1 MSKNKYQWQRAMR
14 VPTAGV
20 KYQNE
25 PIQAPLNQV
34 EKSPSFDDVGR
45 EDARRIRESNNPNT
59 RYVDK
64 PPSTSSKSAL
74 TSIQSRQQ
82 AMMRDAQRQVLGETA
97 VPKLTPSGKYTAPP
111 VNPKGSVVFQG
122 GVARFQAPLRS
133 NLVTAVAGVAGEML
147 VQPLA
152 DVISDNVINPLMGAA
167 LDRDIPKMDEIR
179 RLEALQIQNNEEV
192 AANDARNAAMRQ
204 QRLEDARAPL
214 RKDEAPYAPILPPMA
229 SEVIT
234 QQARAIPTTH
244 SQSHSSNEVDR
255 NREYKIRRAAL
266 GDNPTQDEINAVVA
280 YGLEQHRINFPHLY
294 VENRVV

>member
-1 MSKNKYQWQRAMR
+1 MSKNKYQRQRAMR
-14 VPTAGV
+14 EPTAGV

-25 PIQAPLNQV
+25 PIQAPLNQL
-34 EKSPSFDDVGR
+34 EKSSSFDDVGR

-74 TSIQSRQQ
+74 TSSQSRQQ
-82 AMMRDAQRQVLGETA
+82 AMMRDAQRQVLGESA

-167 LDRDIPKMDEIR
+167 LDRDIPKMEEIR
-179 RLEALQIQNNEEV
+179 RLEALQNQINEEV

-204 QRLEDARAPL
+204 QRLEDARAPFNVG
-214 RKDEAPYAPILPPMA
+214 EALKAPFLP
-229 SEVIT
+229 SLIEEGIET
-234 QQARAIPTTH
+234 LKQQLQNPNLY
-244 SQSHSSNEVDR
+244 SQSQSSNEVDR

-266 GDNPTQDEINAVVA
+266 GDNPTQEEMDAVVA
-280 YGLEQHRINFPHLY
+280 YGLLQHRMDFSHLY
-294 VENRVV
+294 K

>member
-1 MSKNKYQWQRAMR
+1 MSKNKYQRQRAMR

-34 EKSPSFDDVGR
+34 EKSSSFDDVGR

-74 TSIQSRQQ
+74 TSSQSRQQ
-82 AMMRDAQRQVLGETA
+82 AMMRDAQRQVLGESA
-97 VPKLTPSGKYTAPP
+97 VPKLSPSGKYTAPP
-111 VNPKGSVVFQG
+111 VNTKGSLVFKDG
-122 GVARFQAPLRS
+122 AAHFQAPLRS
-133 NLVTAVAGVAGEML
+133 SLVTAVAGVAGQML

-192 AANDARNAAMRQ
+192 AANDVRNAAMRQ

-214 RKDEAPYAPILPPMA
+214 KEGEAPKAPFLPSLLEEGIEA
-229 SEVIT
+229 KK
-234 QQARAIPTTH
+234 QQLQNPNLY
-244 SQSHSSNEVDR
+244 SQSQSSNEVDR

-266 GDNPTQDEINAVVA
+266 GDNPTQEEMDANIDVQV
-280 YGLEQHRINFPHLY
+280 
-294 VENRVV
+294 

>member
-1 MSKNKYQWQRAMR
+1 MSKNKYQRQRAMR
-14 VPTAGV
+14 EPTAGV

-34 EKSPSFDDVGR
+34 EKSSSFDDVGR

-82 AMMRDAQRQVLGETA
+82 AMMRDAQRQVLGESA
-97 VPKLTPSGKYTAPP
+97 VPKLTPSGRYTAPT

-167 LDRDIPKMDEIR
+167 LDRDIPKMEEIR
-179 RLEALQIQNNEEV
+179 RLEALQKQINEEV
-192 AANDARNAAMRQ
+192 AANDARNAAT
-204 QRLEDARAPL
+204 L
-214 RKDEAPYAPILPPMA
+214 
-229 SEVIT
+229 S
-234 QQARAIPTTH
+234 
-244 SQSHSSNEVDR
+244 
-255 NREYKIRRAAL
+255 RR
-266 GDNPTQDEINAVVA
+266 
-280 YGLEQHRINFPHLY
+280 
-294 VENRVV
+294 

>member
-1 MSKNKYQWQRAMR
+1 MSKNKYQRQRAMR
-14 VPTAGV
+14 EPTAGV

-34 EKSPSFDDVGR
+34 EKSSSFDDVGR

-74 TSIQSRQQ
+74 TSSQSRQQ
-82 AMMRDAQRQVLGETA
+82 AMMRDAQRQVLGESA
-97 VPKLTPSGKYTAPP
+97 VSKLTPSGKYTAPR

-167 LDRDIPKMDEIR
+167 LDRDIPKMEEIR
-179 RLEALQIQNNEEV
+179 RREALQNQINEEV
-192 AANDARNAAMRQ
+192 AVNDARNAALRQ
-204 QRLEDARAPL
+204 QRLEDARAPF
-214 RKDEAPYAPILPPMA
+214 KESEAPDAPILPPMA

-234 QQARAIPTTH
+234 QQGRAIPITH
-244 SQSHSSNEVDR
+244 SQSSNEVDR

-266 GDNPTQDEINAVVA
+266 GDNPTQEEMDDVVA
-280 YGLEQHRINFPHLY
+280 YGLEQHRINFPSLY
-294 VENRVV
+294 K

>member
-1 MSKNKYQWQRAMR
+1 MSKNKYQRQRAMR
-14 VPTAGV
+14 EPTAGV

-34 EKSPSFDDVGR
+34 EKSSSFDDVGR

-74 TSIQSRQQ
+74 TSSQSRQQ
-82 AMMRDAQRQVLGETA
+82 AMIRDAQRQVLGESA

-167 LDRDIPKMDEIR
+167 LDRDIPKMEEIR
-179 RLEALQIQNNEEV
+179 RLEALQNQINEEV
-192 AANDARNAAMRQ
+192 AANDARNAALRQ

-214 RKDEAPYAPILPPMA
+214 KEGEAPKAPFLPSLLEEGIEA
-229 SEVIT
+229 KK
-234 QQARAIPTTH
+234 QQLQNPNLY

-266 GDNPTQDEINAVVA
+266 GDNPTQEEIDAVVA
-280 YGLEQHRINFPHLY
+280 YGLRQHRINFPHLY
-294 VENRVV
+294 G

>member
-1 MSKNKYQWQRAMR
+1 MSKNKYQRQRAMR
-14 VPTAGV
+14 EPTAGV

-34 EKSPSFDDVGR
+34 EKSSSFDDIGR

-64 PPSTSSKSAL
+64 PSSTSSKSAL
-74 TSIQSRQQ
+74 TSRQSRQQ
-82 AMMRDAQRQVLGETA
+82 SMMRDAQRQVLGESA

-122 GVARFQAPLRS
+122 GIARFQAPLRS

-167 LDRDIPKMDEIR
+167 LDRDIPKMEEIR
-179 RLEALQIQNNEEV
+179 RLEALQKQINAEV

-214 RKDEAPYAPILPPMA
+214 KEGEAPKAPFLP
-229 SEVIT
+229 SLIEEGIET
-234 QQARAIPTTH
+234 LKQQLQNPNLY

-266 GDNPTQDEINAVVA
+266 GDNPTQEEMDAVVA
-280 YGLEQHRINFPHLY
+280 YGLRQHRINFPHLY
-294 VENRVV
+294 K

>member
-1 MSKNKYQWQRAMR
+1 MSKNKYQRQRAMR

-82 AMMRDAQRQVLGETA
+82 AMMRDAQRQVLEESA
-97 VPKLTPSGKYTAPP
+97 LSKLTPSGKYTAPLI
-111 VNPKGSVVFQG
+111 NTKGSVVFQG
-122 GVARFQAPLRS
+122 EIARFQAPLRS
-133 NLVTAVAGVAGEML
+133 NLVTALAVVAGQML
-147 VQPLA
+147 IPPLT
-152 DVISDNVINPLMGAA
+152 DVISDNIINPLIGAA
-167 LDRDIPKMDEIR
+167 LDRDIPKMDEIH
-179 RLEALQIQNNEEV
+179 RLESLQIQNNEEV

-204 QRLEDARAPL
+204 QRLEDAGEPL
-214 RKDEAPYAPILPPMA
+214 KEGEALRAPILTPMA
-229 SEVIT
+229 SEGI
-234 QQARAIPTTH
+234 
-244 SQSHSSNEVDR
+244 SQ
-255 NREYKIRRAAL
+255 K
-266 GDNPTQDEINAVVA
+266 G
-280 YGLEQHRINFPHLY
+280 
-294 VENRVV
+294 